1 MVRFVQLENRSMEPL
16 QQLRDVAS
24 LAGPAHHTTG
34 DGRMCIAVIGID
46 RYRTWSPLRNA
57 VSDARGALNLFLDL
71 GFEPACAPLYDEAAT
86 ADALHRLVTDDL
98 AALGPQDSLVLF
110 FAGHG
115 HTVVRTYP
123 GATSVTKKEGY
134 IIPVDGDR
142 PGGRISTWL
151 RLDTWLSDVAHAPV
165 RHLLVVLDACHSGIA
180 LDPVIWRSSD
190 VDSTGAIEPLR
201 ARRSR
206 RVITSALDDQRAMD
220 SGPVPGHSLFTGCL
234 IEALTGGLAAS
245 AGESLVTGTDIGRYV
260 QRRVSSYPDSSQT
273 PDFGALE
280 LDDRGELFVRV
291 RPIDVLQLAGTSDA
305 APARLDAQPASEAP
319 GDPGLDPRPARDGAT
334 AHALRLIV
342 LVGAIG
348 LLIGELASVG
358 SRTLGVSPVNGRDA
372 GPSDTSISTP
382 DAAVPEALVPDAA
395 IPDATAPVAS
405 PPLPPDAAPSHRDG
419 WLDGPIFGADNSS
432 AAIGPARISATHGGY
447 TVWIEKDLGFSC
459 SLELDDAGDPKAL
472 LHCAA
477 RSPIWSA
484 TPARIPMRCV
494 PDARKRRVR
503 CSGRYTLHEDSDHA
517 SSAEIQLD
525 RELRLN
531 EIVR

>member
-1 MVRFVQLENRSMEPL
+1 MARVMQLEHRSMEPL
-16 QQLRDVAS
+16 QYLRDVAS
-24 LAGPAHHTTG
+24 LDEPAHRTTG
-34 DGRMCIAVIGID
+34 NGRMCIAVIGID

-57 VSDARGALNLFLDL
+57 VSDARGALDLFLDL

-86 ADALHRLVTDDL
+86 AEALHRLVTDDL
-98 AALGPQDSLVLF
+98 AALGPEDSLVLF

-123 GATSVTKKEGY
+123 GATSMTKKEGY

-180 LDPVIWRSSD
+180 LDPVIWRSSG
-190 VDSTGAIEPLR
+190 VDATGAIEPLR

-260 QRRVSSYPDSSQT
+260 QRRVSSYPSSTQT

-291 RPIDVLQLAGTSDA
+291 RPIDVQQLAGTGASA
-305 APARLDAQPASEAP
+305 AARTDAQACPKPQS
-319 GDPGLDPRPARDGAT
+319 GTVLDPRPARDGAT
-334 AHALRLIV
+334 AHARRLLV

-348 LLIGELASVG
+348 ILIGTLAIVG
-358 SRTLGVSPVNGRDA
+358 SRAFGVSPTSSRDA
-372 GPSDTSISTP
+372 GPPDAQIDTP
-382 DAAVPEALVPDAA
+382 DAAVAKVLVSAAAIAADAA
-395 IPDATAPVAS
+395 TDAS
-405 PPLPPDAAPSHRDG
+405 PPVPPDAAPSHRDA

-432 AAIGPARISATHGGY
+432 AATGPARISATHGGY
-447 TVWIEKDLGFSC
+447 TVLIEKDLGFSC
-459 SLELDDAGDPKAL
+459 GLELDDAGDPKAL

-484 TPARIPMRCV
+484 TPARIPMRCIM
-494 PDARKRRVR
+494 DARKRHVR
-503 CSGRYTLHEDSDHA
+503 CSGRYTLHEDSEHA

-525 RELRLN
+525 RELRLH
-531 EIVR
+531 EIVH